1 MTGASGPELTEPP
14 FLLVAVVSEEVLRAQ
29 EEWEVVDTI
38 HPDIGKCG
46 NNRYCPPRLPAEATP
61 ASAPVTGIRR

>member
-1 MTGASGPELTEPP
+1 MTAVSGPELTEPP
-14 FLLVAVVSEEVLRAQ
+14 FLIIAVVSEEVLRAQ

-46 NNRYCPPRLPAEATP
+46 NKRCCPTQLPAKPHQP
-61 ASAPVTGIRR
+61 AHL

>member
-1 MTGASGPELTEPP
+1 
-14 FLLVAVVSEEVLRAQ
+14 VSEEVLRAQ

-46 NNRYCPPRLPAEATP
+46 NKRCCPTQLPAKPHQP
-61 ASAPVTGIRR
+61 AHL